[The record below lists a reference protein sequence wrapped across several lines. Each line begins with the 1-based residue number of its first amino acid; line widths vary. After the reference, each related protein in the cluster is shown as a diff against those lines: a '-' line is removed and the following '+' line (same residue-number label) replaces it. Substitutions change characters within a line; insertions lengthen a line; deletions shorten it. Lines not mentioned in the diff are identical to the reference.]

1 MSQNV
6 FLDTGFNEEDATI
19 FVLEADS
26 AASIAGFIQR
36 RFSGNQA
43 AAAKQLKLHQS
54 EISALLAGNVAR
66 FSLSKLIRVARRAG
80 IRLYLDMGDNAS
92 DASATTLRPT
102 IIDSPVNEIVAEM
115 DVELT
120 PGQVKTKPADKRVTK
135 AADARH

>member
-54 EISALLAGNVAR
+54 EISALLAGNVSR

-102 IIDSPVNEIVAEM
+102 IIDSPVNEIVADM

-120 PGQVKTKPADKRVTK
+120 PGQVKAKPADKRATK